1 MQELF
6 ERAGALR
13 AAYQRVDWASTP
25 LGPVESWT
33 PTLRATVDLALQTRF
48 PVTLFWGPELVL
60 VYNEAYVPMIGDK
73 HPAALGTPASAVF
86 SEIWDSIGPMLTGV
100 LSGERATWSEDLELF
115 MDRHGFAEQC
125 FFTFSYSAVRSPEG
139 QVEGVID
146 IAAETTGQV
155 VSRRRLVLLA
165 QLTEALKDLDDPQR
179 ILRQAV
185 TVLRANAQDLLDAD
199 ILLPAVAVRESAT
212 ALPAVPPS
220 VSGDRDM
227 VVEELGGRTVVR
239 LRLATSSPVRQNPV
253 LVARLNPHL
262 PVDDGYIRFVRLVG
276 VAITQAFDR
285 AQARQ
290 TERRI
295 AELERQMSESLQR
308 SLLTPPARPEH
319 VEVAV
324 RYQPAAAQMQVGGDW
339 YDAFLLPDGVLAL
352 VIGDVTGHDPRAAAG
367 MAQIRNLLRG
377 VATTLRKPPSFVL
390 AALDT
395 ALDTLAVNALATAVL
410 AHVEQS
416 DEQATDRRW
425 TLRWSNAGHPP
436 PVLIRPDG
444 VATLLWTPTDTMLG
458 VQPDAVRRDHAA
470 TLEPGSTVVLY
481 TDGLIDRRGVLI
493 DDGLADLTRALTD
506 RQSLSAEQVCD
517 HLLARY
523 ADQSDDDIALV
534 VLRVPPDI
542 AADVERRDAH
552 A

>member
-13 AAYQRVDWASTP
+13 EAYRRVDWASTP

-73 HPAALGTPASAVF
+73 HPAALGTPASVVF
-86 SEIWDSIGPMLTGV
+86 AEIWDNIGPMLTGV

-125 FFTFSYSAVRSPEG
+125 FFTFSYSAVRNPQG

-155 VSRRRLVLLA
+155 VSRRRLALLA

-179 ILRQAV
+179 ILRQAA
-185 TVLRANAQDLLDAD
+185 TVLRANTHDLLDAD
-199 ILLPAVAVRESAT
+199 VLLPAVAVRDSAT
-212 ALPAVPPS
+212 ASPS
-220 VSGDRDM
+220 VFEDRDM
-227 VVEELGGRTVVR
+227 VVEDRGERTVVR
-239 LRLATSSPVRQNPV
+239 LRLATATPLRQNPV

-276 VAITQAFDR
+276 AAITQAFDR

-295 AELERQMSESLQR
+295 GELERQMSESLQR

-339 YDAFLLPDGVLAL
+339 YDAFLLPDGALAL

-395 ALDTLAVNALATAVL
+395 ALDTLAVDALATAVL

-458 VQPDAVRRDHAA
+458 AQPDAVRRDHAA

-493 DDGLADLTRALTD
+493 DDGLADLTRSLTD

-534 VLRVPPDI
+534 VLRIPPDI
-542 AADVERRDAH
+542 AADVERPDAH